1 LVNSGGGDR
10 LKFSDVILAVASL
23 LLISWS
29 LYPVLAIA
37 FVPLNS
43 NTASDTLSYIIC
55 ILVGA
60 LIVGYVLAPK
70 IHEESKV
77 RAIGSIAVLS
87 TFVMMALLMVWFAS
101 PQGNRWFMDSLNS
114 MFNKTTSQWTDYD
127 LTVYSALLETM
138 DTVIALVLSF
148 IGLYVGSMLRKPS
161 AKTKE

>member
-1 LVNSGGGDR
+1 M
-10 LKFSDVILAVASL
+10 KFSDVILAMASL

-37 FVPLNS
+37 SVPLNS
-43 NTASDTLSYIIC
+43 NTASDVLSYIIC

-77 RAIGSIAVLS
+77 KAIGSVAVLS
-87 TFVMMALLMVWFAS
+87 AFVMMAFLMVWYAS
-101 PQGNRWFMDSLNS
+101 PQGNRWFMDGLNS
-114 MFNKTTSQWTDYD
+114 TFNRTTWTDYD

-148 IGLYVGSMLRKPS
+148 MGLYVGSMLRKPS

>member
-1 LVNSGGGDR
+1 M
-10 LKFSDVILAVASL
+10 KFSDVILAVASL

-29 LYPVLAIA
+29 LYPILAIA
-37 FVPLNS
+37 SLPLNS
-43 NTASDTLSYIIC
+43 NTASDTLSYIIS

-60 LIVGYVLAPK
+60 LIVGYVFAPK

-77 RAIGSIAVLS
+77 KAIGSVVVLS
-87 TFVMMALLMVWFAS
+87 TLVLMALLMVWFAS
-101 PQGNRWFMDSLNS
+101 PQGNRWFMDGLNS
-114 MFNKTTSQWTDYD
+114 TFNRTEWTDYD

-148 IGLYVGSMLRKPS
+148 IGLYLGSMLRNPS